1 MAQGVLLDTHV
12 FLSAYLGDTLPKKAT
27 AAMLQ
32 NDRYLSAASLWEVAI
47 KSAKGKLSPISEQQ
61 IAEAARDLVV
71 TILPIT
77 PQHIYRI
84 FSLPLHHG
92 DPFDR
97 IIIAT
102 ALTEQLAL
110 IGGDREFRKY
120 RGLQLIW
127 K

>member
-1 MAQGVLLDTHV
+1 MAQGVLLDTQA
-12 FLSAYLGDTLPKKAT
+12 FLSAYLGDPLPKKAT
-27 AAMLQ
+27 RAILQ

-47 KSAKGKLSPISEQQ
+47 KSAKGKLPPISEQHVT
-61 IAEAARDLVV
+61 EAARDLVV

-77 PQHIYRI
+77 PQHVYRV
-84 FSLPLHHG
+84 FSLPLHHR

-102 ALTEQLAL
+102 ALTEQLPL
-110 IGGDREFRKY
+110 ISGDRDFAKY